1 MAMSI
6 SKMWGEEVIKIAEL
20 TRLDVVEGANKN
32 SWEQHARPIQPI
44 GNYYD

>member
-6 SKMWGEEVIKIAEL
+6 SKMSDEEVIKIAEPI
-20 TRLDVVEGANKN
+20 RLDVVECANKN
-32 SWEQHARPIQPI
+32 SWEQHAKPIQPI